1 VIAAPA
7 VSKLLAALG
16 ADVLKISNL
25 DNPEIGALLV
35 DMSTGKR
42 DTALNL
48 KSVDGKRDFDRL
60 VKDADIL
67 IDGFRPGVLDRLGYD
82 AKSLRTLSPS
92 LILMRENCYGFKG
105 PLAYRSGWQQISDC
119 LVGISWLQGKA
130 MGLNEPVVPL
140 LPNSDY
146 QTGLI
151 GAAAAIQALLTRA
164 KDNVTFDIDLSLT
177 QYNIWYYRLGQHN
190 EDVWQAILERNPGFE
205 VRHYDEMASLTGKT
219 YRTVLASRPGLLQN
233 PAYYMSMSGKEWGVD
248 GDISIL
254 APPFNLE
261 KSKIGY
267 DVPSGKRG
275 RSRPDWR

>member
-1 VIAAPA
+1 MGEEPVYTMTPVQAPHKVWPQTDTDGYKPLAGIRVIDFSRVIAAPA

-140 LPNSDY
+140 L
-146 QTGLI
+146 
-151 GAAAAIQALLTRA
+151 R
-164 KDNVTFDIDLSLT
+164 K
-177 QYNIWYYRLGQHN
+177 
-190 EDVWQAILERNPGFE
+190 
-205 VRHYDEMASLTGKT
+205 
-219 YRTVLASRPGLLQN
+219 
-233 PAYYMSMSGKEWGVD
+233 
-248 GDISIL
+248 
-254 APPFNLE
+254 
-261 KSKIGY
+261 
-267 DVPSGKRG
+267 
-275 RSRPDWR
+275 